1 MDLFYELDPNL
12 YEKIFNLLLTLVDNE
27 PFNDLSN
34 SSIMTEKNKFIED
47 LKLNELSL
55 NSDDSISKYIM
66 ILMKLFKFFDKDNN
80 KGEFNLNYIK
90 YFQKVLN
97 FVLEIS
103 QSYLKNKYIT
113 LLQRELKAKFENN
126 SDIIKKLFNEIID
139 IINNIIESKN
149 INAIKNFKNLSKF
162 YGDYDK
168 FIEEIISYI
177 KNEFN
182 KGEISHNDEIK
193 IILLLSIV
201 GNNKKMTKK
210 LIEQVPCEIIIFIN
224 QNMVN
229 YNMHNY
235 VEDEINCLNIIIK
248 EYFKEAKEQCQKS
261 IVDKFYKQLKNENL
275 LDAIDLWDLII
286 EQKINLN
293 IKEINSFK
301 NDKNYK
307 IIDGILLYSIINDI
321 NVEDIQE
328 LYKHDRDFIKEIQD
342 TNDVNGHIKGNGY
355 IANNKLDKL
364 IHVLVELKKLDS
376 ILKKE
381 PKYFKP

>member
-97 FVLEIS
+97 FVFGIS

-149 INAIKNFKNLSKF
+149 INAIK
-162 YGDYDK
+162 
-168 FIEEIISYI
+168 IT
-177 KNEFN
+177 
-182 KGEISHNDEIK
+182 IK
-193 IILLLSIV
+193 IPEILITIFPPIV
-201 GNNKKMTKK
+201 
-210 LIEQVPCEIIIFIN
+210 E
-224 QNMVN
+224 
-229 YNMHNY
+229 
-235 VEDEINCLNIIIK
+235 
-248 EYFKEAKEQCQKS
+248 
-261 IVDKFYKQLKNENL
+261 
-275 LDAIDLWDLII
+275 
-286 EQKINLN
+286 
-293 IKEINSFK
+293 
-301 NDKNYK
+301 
-307 IIDGILLYSIINDI
+307 
-321 NVEDIQE
+321 
-328 LYKHDRDFIKEIQD
+328 
-342 TNDVNGHIKGNGY
+342 
-355 IANNKLDKL
+355 
-364 IHVLVELKKLDS
+364 
-376 ILKKE
+376 
-381 PKYFKP
+381 